1 MQWRGPFKRMWA
13 NLQDLV
19 SLVFSDVMCHTWAGK
34 HKAGKVRSRTRTGS
48 NVISRVAVLTVTLW
62 GFAASTRYLF
72 PHLISS
78 TYHQENSIRS
88 RKPKNAFTDKVKL
101 GPGEILTRD
110 HLLSGWLT
118 GSGRLSI
125 SQTRCNLISI
135 MVVLLIGTTK
145 TGADALRFYCL
156 D

>member
-1 MQWRGPFKRMWA
+1 
-13 NLQDLV
+13 
-19 SLVFSDVMCHTWAGK
+19 MCHTWAGK

-78 TYHQENSIRS
+78 TYHQGNSIGS
-88 RKPKNAFTDKVKL
+88 RKPNNFTDKVKL
-101 GPGEILTRD
+101 GPGEILTGD
-110 HLLSGWLT
+110 HFLSGWLT
-118 GSGRLSI
+118 GSDRLSI
-125 SQTRCNLISI
+125 SQTRCNFISI

-145 TGADALRFYCL
+145 TGADAFRIYCL